1 MIDGAAARLR
11 DQSDDD
17 AVAVPPVAPRPRA
30 VVPAPVAA
38 PIPPSP
44 PLAAPLCPRPT
55 GLAERMSR
63 LMDRPIAGWSLV
75 PGDPVLDMRGFGWT
89 AALRADWRA
98 IRAEAQG
105 DAGPVLWRHGAP
117 VDAALAH
124 RPATR
129 ALIAAI
135 AGVEEAAFV
144 ALAPGAHVPPR
155 RGPTRALLTCHL
167 GLAVPRDGDVRM
179 RVHDRIVRWAEGETL
194 VFDDTCEHEMWN
206 DSGAARIVLAIRF
219 ARPLRQPGR
228 WVADRML
235 RWMRRAGA

>member
-1 MIDGAAARLR
+1 MIDRAAVLLR
-11 DQSDDD
+11 DEGDDR
-17 AVAVPPVAPRPRA
+17 ARTVAAQPAAPRTRVLAPA
-30 VVPAPVAA
+30 PVPAP
-38 PIPPSP
+38 PPSP
-44 PLAAPLCPRPT
+44 PPRVTLAGRAW
-55 GLAERMSR
+55 R

-89 AALRADWRA
+89 AGLRADWRV
-98 IRAEAQG
+98 IRAEAIPGGG
-105 DAGPVLWRHGAP
+105 DDTPLWRGGAP

-135 AGVEEAAFV
+135 PGVEEAAFV
-144 ALAPGAHVPPR
+144 ALAPGAHVPAR

-194 VFDDTCEHEMWN
+194 VFDDTCPHEMWN
-206 DSGAARIVLAIRF
+206 DSSGARIVLAIRF

-228 WVADRML
+228 WVAGRML
-235 RWMRRAGA
+235 RWMRRRP